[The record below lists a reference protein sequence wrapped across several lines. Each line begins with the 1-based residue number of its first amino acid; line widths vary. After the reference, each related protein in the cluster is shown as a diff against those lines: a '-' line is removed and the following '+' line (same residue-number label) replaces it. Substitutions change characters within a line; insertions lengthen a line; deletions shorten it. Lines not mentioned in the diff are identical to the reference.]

1 MDAGQLKAVAILN
14 NLTGTVHTERYG
26 FIKKEWKLLQAS
38 SESEKHAAVLA
49 FDEKPETYWSTK
61 ASGKHYLAVD
71 LSRTQTITG
80 IAYTPQKENAEG
92 MISKG
97 VVQVS
102 NDGKTWKEA
111 GRFTFGNLINDPTK
125 RYHDLPASVKARY
138 LRIDVSEIAAGK
150 NAASIAE
157 LDIF

>member
-1 MDAGQLKAVAILN
+1 M
-14 NLTGTVHTERYG
+14 
-26 FIKKEWKLLQAS
+26 QAS
-38 SESEKHAAVLA
+38 SESEKNAAVLA

-80 IAYTPQKENAEG
+80 IAYTPQKENTEG

-111 GRFTFGNLINDPTK
+111 TRFITQQMEQNQRISRNNTRTRLKWMQVSLKP
-125 RYHDLPASVKARY
+125 LPY
-138 LRIDVSEIAAGK
+138 
-150 NAASIAE
+150 
-157 LDIF
+157 